1 MVSTVARRHLME
13 TSRTEEPNEHGFVE
27 DSWFRDEKQDGDVHK
42 SSGPSAKGGLSIKE
56 RSAKH
61 ASLATQ
67 KANPVPNP
75 TARQARYLEAYQQI
89 GQTSSSVQKAKKT
102 MFDSCLAMATGVAD
116 LAGKGPPRRVM
127 MALQHR
133 AGIETCQPIAAQLA

>member
-75 TARQARYLEAYQQI
+75 TARQARVSRDIPANRSNI
-89 GQTSSSVQKAKKT
+89 VK
-102 MFDSCLAMATGVAD
+102 
-116 LAGKGPPRRVM
+116 
-127 MALQHR
+127 R
-133 AGIETCQPIAAQLA
+133 AESKEDNV